1 MGAYAIHPYNPP
13 ASLHSTDSSLRFGMT
28 GGFGHSAFYF
38 LWAVPSCVFRNDRG
52 VLPFYILI
60 FLWAVRTLAAVPS
73 CNTYNAIL
81 NNNVVD
87 RLPVELT
94 STDEPKN
101 QGERRLKI
109 VSVRSE
115 ASFDDFSLS
124 PACFSSLAGAVLT
137 FFAYFFA
144 SRQKK

>member
-38 LWAVPSCVFRNDRG
+38 LWAVRTLAAVPSCVFRNDRG

-73 CNTYNAIL
+73 VYSL
-81 NNNVVD
+81 Q
-87 RLPVELT
+87 
-94 STDEPKN
+94 SY
-101 QGERRLKI
+101 LK
-109 VSVRSE
+109 
-115 ASFDDFSLS
+115 
-124 PACFSSLAGAVLT
+124 
-137 FFAYFFA
+137 
-144 SRQKK
+144 Q